1 MSFKVRQLEDMET
14 IGAKLHAMRRRL
26 AVSLDQAA
34 ERTHIQRK
42 YLAALE
48 ADDYNTLP
56 EPLYTRNFIRTYAKL
71 LGADVDYFLRRY
83 DEECGTCDVVVDPM
97 RLPRQKVA
105 WAKFLVAHRIFKVTI
120 IAVVGLAIVGYLG
133 WQIRSIMAPPDISIY
148 EPIDGLATNEAR
160 VKVSG
165 QAEEQVELWIN
176 GVQVILDVDGNF
188 STVVDLERGL
198 NIIKIE
204 ASKRYSKTAEL
215 YRTVVFER

>member
-1 MSFKVRQLEDMET
+1 MSFKVRQLEELET

-26 AVSLDQAA
+26 AISLDQAA

-48 ADDYNTLP
+48 ADDHKNLP

-71 LGADVDYFLRRY
+71 LDADIDYFLRRY
-83 DEECGTCDVVVDPM
+83 DEECGTCDVLVDPM

-105 WAKFLVAHRIFKVTI
+105 WAKLLVAHRIFKIVI
-120 IAVVGLAIVGYLG
+120 IALAGLAIIGYLG
-133 WQIRSIMAPPDISIY
+133 WQISAVMAPPEISLF
-148 EPIDGLATNEAR
+148 EPMNGLATLEAR
-160 VKVSG
+160 VNVSG
-165 QAEEQVELWIN
+165 QTEEQVELWIN
-176 GVQVILDVDGNF
+176 GVQVILDQDGYF

-215 YRTVVFER
+215 YRTVVFEQ